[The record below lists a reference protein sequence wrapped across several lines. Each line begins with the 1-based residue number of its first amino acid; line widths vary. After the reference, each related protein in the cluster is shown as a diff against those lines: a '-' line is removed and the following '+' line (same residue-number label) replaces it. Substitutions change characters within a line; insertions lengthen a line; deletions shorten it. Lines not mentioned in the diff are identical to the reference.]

1 MSASV
6 KEKIFQSFSNL
17 KAVILQDELERMG
30 KIDPAEIEQAQQEL
44 AFVITY
50 LLDIEVIQFESD
62 HYTRQTEIL
71 GVFMD

>member
-1 MSASV
+1 
-6 KEKIFQSFSNL
+6 
-17 KAVILQDELERMG
+17 MG
-30 KIDPAEIEQAQQEL
+30 KIDPTEIEQAQQEL

-71 GVFMD
+71 GVFAD